1 MHSLRIATPRCWAI
15 TCLMHMIYTNKLAG
29 DRHSPSTA
37 PQPRLPLLL
46 GHGPPP
52 HRQTRQHTRASTR
65 VLPTRRASAP
75 RSSCH
80 SWAHT
85 GARVARGTD
94 PHFAPSAPTTRGP
107 VTARGPHKQAPP
119 HGSNSRSLL
128 PPPRGAAAPH
138 TDRPPAPLGE
148 GGGHG
153 GKEREGV
160 TGHGHSHGGG
170 GSAATD

>member
-1 MHSLRIATPRCWAI
+1 MYPLRIASPRCWAI

-37 PQPRLPLLL
+37 PQTRLPLFL

-52 HRQTRQHTRASTR
+52 HGQTRQHTRASTR

-75 RSSCH
+75 RGSCH
-80 SWAHT
+80 SWAHRCPRLAWNRPSLCSFCPHN
-85 GARVARGTD
+85 ARLRHCAGTSQTSPAARRQQPEPPPAAAGSRS
-94 PHFAPSAPTTRGP
+94 PAHRPT
-107 VTARGPHKQAPP
+107 APP
-119 HGSNSRSLL
+119 
-128 PPPRGAAAPH
+128 
-138 TDRPPAPLGE
+138 GE

-153 GKEREGV
+153 GKEREGI